1 MTSLS
6 KKDQNT
12 SQSIDDKIQKLKD
25 KQHALE
31 TKMVQQLHR
40 ALKSHQSFSLPFPT
54 LMGGFIDVI
63 EQAKANSNQA
73 EAWNVSGEKFLRQ
86 RIKQQSTIT
95 PSKNSP
101 AISEQPRTMENPHD
115 QA

>member
-86 RIKQQSTIT
+86 RTNQQSKSI
-95 PSKNSP
+95 PSKTRP
-101 AISEQPRTMENPHD
+101 AVSALPTTMENFHD
-115 QA
+115 EA

>member
-101 AISEQPRTMENPHD
+101 AISTSPTAMEKYHD
-115 QA
+115 KA

>member
-101 AISEQPRTMENPHD
+101 AISASPTAMEKYHD
-115 QA
+115 

>member
-6 KKDQNT
+6 KKDQKT
-12 SQSIDDKIQKLKD
+12 SNHLDNKIQQLKA
-25 KQHALE
+25 KQHAIE
-31 TKMVQQLHR
+31 TKMAQQLHR
-40 ALKSHQSFSLPFPT
+40 ALESHQGFSIPFPT

-73 EAWNVSGEKFLRQ
+73 EAWNAFGEKFLRQ

-101 AISEQPRTMENPHD
+101 AISTSPTAMEKYHD
-115 QA
+115 

>member
-6 KKDQNT
+6 KKVKNS
-12 SQSIDDKIQKLKD
+12 SQRIDNKIHHLKD

-40 ALKSHQSFSLPFPT
+40 ALKIHQGFSIPFPT
-54 LMGGFIDVI
+54 LMGGLIDVM
-63 EQAKANSNQA
+63 EQANTNSNQV
-73 EAWNVSGEKFLRQ
+73 EAWNVSGAKFLRQ
-86 RIKQQSTIT
+86 RIKQQSQIP
-95 PSKNSP
+95 PSKNCP
-101 AISEQPRTMENPHD
+101 AVSTLSTAMENPYD